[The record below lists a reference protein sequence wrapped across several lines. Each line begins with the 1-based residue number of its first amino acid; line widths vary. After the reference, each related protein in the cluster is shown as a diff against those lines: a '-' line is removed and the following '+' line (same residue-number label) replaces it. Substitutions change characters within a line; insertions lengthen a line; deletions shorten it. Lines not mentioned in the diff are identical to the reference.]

1 MGRSFVLMLLLTVF
15 AHAGLL
21 AQSKKI
27 TGKISASDNG
37 TMLSGATVKV
47 KGTNITT
54 TTDAD
59 GVFTIEAASN
69 AILTITANN
78 AFAALNSVGNN
89 SAVNIQSGAALTI
102 GDATN
107 NFSSTLSSNI
117 TETGAAA
124 QAPSRRTAVGCSIF
138 PGAKSP

>member
-1 MGRSFVLMLLLTVF
+1 MNNQSLVRVFAMGRSFVLMLLLTVF

-69 AILTITANN
+69 AILTIT
-78 AFAALNSVGNN
+78 SVGY
-89 SAVNIQSGAALTI
+89 
-102 GDATN
+102 
-107 NFSSTLSSNI
+107 
-117 TETGAAA
+117 
-124 QAPSRRTAVGCSIF
+124 APQDVPVGN
-138 PGAKSP
+138 